1 MLLSFLR
8 SDERAY
14 IHALVNNMPIP
25 QSIPFIYPRM
35 YALHNMDAKCGTIVA
50 VDEDGEGP
58 PGSLKLLGKQ
68 AVEMP
73 EQMGLT
79 AERLSSEGAFLLDN
93 GVDVFMWFGRAVS
106 PKLIQDL
113 SCNLQV
119 DARFVLQLAHRYKI
133 NLAA

>member
-1 MLLSFLR
+1 
-8 SDERAY
+8 
-14 IHALVNNMPIP
+14 
-25 QSIPFIYPRM
+25 M
-35 YALHNMDAKCGTIVA
+35 YALYNMDAKCGTIVA

-113 SCNLQV
+113 FGLDSLDGIDCSQ
-119 DARFVLQLAHRYKI
+119 F
-133 NLAA
+133 